1 MDKQMYMYTEK
12 EGLKVRINELGPL
25 LQTLKSYFLSNH
37 FIDILQFWHQE
48 KQYLGREY
56 LISTG
61 LSSYVKKQEEDVIL
75 HQVGGTTG

>member
-1 MDKQMYMYTEK
+1 MYMYMER

-25 LQTLKSYFLSNH
+25 LQSLKSYFLPNH
-37 FIDILQFWHQE
+37 FIDILQFWHPE

-75 HQVGGTTG
+75 HQVGRTTG